1 VAGEG
6 GAREL
11 ALELRVSIWGIGGR
25 GAHRGGLT
33 VAQQVDGGEETAA
46 SRSRGHRWG
55 PSGWGGCTQRRGAWG
70 GVEMVGGGL
79 QRAVHGGLVRP
90 ERNGGGGAEE

>member
-11 ALELRVSIWGIGGR
+11 ALEVRVSIWGIGGG

-33 VAQQVDGGEETAA
+33 AAKQVGGGEPATA
-46 SRSRGHRWG
+46 S
-55 PSGWGGCTQRRGAWG
+55 QRRGG
-70 GVEMVGGGL
+70 GRRLGVRGAAVSSGAQWEGGL
-79 QRAVHGGLVRP
+79 DKRRRQPARCF
-90 ERNGGGGAEE
+90 NGSL